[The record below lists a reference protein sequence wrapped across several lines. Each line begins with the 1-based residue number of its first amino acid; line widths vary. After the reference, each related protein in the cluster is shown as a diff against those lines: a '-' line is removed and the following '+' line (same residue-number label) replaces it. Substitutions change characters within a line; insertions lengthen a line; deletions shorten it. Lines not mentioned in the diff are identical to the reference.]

1 MNINYEYYRTLYY
14 VVQCGSFTRAAEIL
28 LTNQPN
34 VTHTI
39 RRLEEELGTKLF
51 LRSNRGV
58 KLTAEGERLYT
69 HVRVAIERLQQG
81 EEELSCLKSPD
92 GALLS
97 ISTSEVALRA
107 YLLPFLR
114 EYRSRY
120 PGVRLKL
127 YNHLTHQAM
136 GAVRDG
142 QCELGFVTTPVGDL
156 SRLSVAELSLIRE
169 AAIVGPA
176 LKSLSERTLTMEELL
191 QYSLISLG
199 RETMTWRLYSDW
211 FMEHH
216 LEYHPDIEAATADQI
231 LPMVQNDLGIGFVP
245 EGFLEKMPE
254 NVYRLTIREA
264 MPERRV
270 CIIQREGAL
279 LYPAAKKLKELC
291 VTRLIK

>member
-1 MNINYEYYRTLYY
+1 MNVNYEYYRIFYY
-14 VVQCGSFTRAAEIL
+14 VAQCGSLTRAAEML

-39 RRLEEELGTKLF
+39 RRLEEEMGVKLF

-58 KLTAEGERLYT
+58 RMTAEGERLYA
-69 HVRVAIERLQQG
+69 HVRVAVERLQQG
-81 EEELSCLKSPD
+81 EEEISSLKSLN
-92 GALLS
+92 GGLLS

-114 EYRSRY
+114 NFRSRY

-156 SRLSVAELSLIRE
+156 SRLIAVDLRRIRE
-169 AAIVGPA
+169 VAVVGSE
-176 LKSLSERTLTMEELL
+176 LKSLSDRTLTMEELPR
-191 QYSLISLG
+191 YPLISLG

-211 FMEHH
+211 FMAHR
-216 LEYHPDIEAATADQI
+216 LEFHPDIEAATADQI
-231 LPMVQNDLGIGFVP
+231 LPMVQNGLGIGFVP
-245 EGFLEKMPE
+245 ERFLENMPE
-254 NVYRLTIREA
+254 NVYRLTIKEK
-264 MPERRV
+264 MPERKV
-270 CIIQREGAL
+270 CMIQREGAL
-279 LYPAAKKLKELC
+279 LYPAAKRLKEMC
-291 VTRLIK
+291 VADLAE